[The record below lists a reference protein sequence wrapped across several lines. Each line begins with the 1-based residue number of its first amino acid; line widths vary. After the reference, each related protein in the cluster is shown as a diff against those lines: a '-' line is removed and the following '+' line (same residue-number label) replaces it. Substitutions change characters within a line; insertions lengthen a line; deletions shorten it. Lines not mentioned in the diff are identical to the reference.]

1 MIEFYHAAKIVN
13 LNIDGVE
20 VKLEKVKEKEYKICI
35 NDHGVFKR
43 DTLPARYLNE
53 YDREGAN
60 LLIEEFAEDLWWSKE
75 LFVTR
80 RTGNVRNGDIFI
92 YDHIQIIL
100 EAIVN
105 GTTMLK
111 QLNKPEIIK
120 VGNVTVTKTRV
131 PDNKVSLTIDGLTTV
146 SDYPDKLAD
155 DHDNYIA
162 YLVAGEIALCNPSR
176 VRINGT
182 DSFPTKDLLVSSSD
196 ADMIIDII
204 TRSEQNLAAYKAEQ
218 AIVKVGD
225 LVVYNVCEFNYKG
238 IVLDIVDNDTCVKVD
253 CGIVLDIE
261 LNKYITNYEYH
272 KIPINRLTKVV

>member
-1 MIEFYHAAKIVN
+1 MIEFDQNAKIVT
-13 LNIDGVE
+13 LNIEGVE

-35 NDHGVFKR
+35 DDHGVFKR

-80 RTGNVRNGDIFI
+80 RTGDVRNGDIFI

-105 GTTMLK
+105 GTELLK
-111 QLNKPEIIK
+111 KLNKPEIIK

-131 PDNKVSLTIDGLTTV
+131 PDDKVSLTIDGLVKTYK
-146 SDYPDKLAD
+146 YPSKLYNDA
-155 DHDNYIA
+155 NYIA
-162 YLVAGEIALCNPSR
+162 CLCDGDLTLYTSDSI
-176 VRINGT
+176 VEING
-182 DSFPTKDLLVSSSD
+182 SEYFPTKDFIVSSSD

-218 AIVKVGD
+218 EKIKVGD
-225 LVVYNVCEFNYKG
+225 KVTYKA
-238 IVLDIVDNDTCVKVD
+238 
-253 CGIVLDIE
+253 CGCWYVGTVLDIE
-261 LNKYITNYEYH
+261 DEYACIKVYYDAPCGYDYNKIA
-272 KIPINRLTKVV
+272 INRLTKVV